1 MSQRRW
7 HQNTDWSDWSDWG
20 WSYPSWH
27 HDWHEWHGW
36 QEPIRQ
42 PRRQLPRQR
51 KHKVGVYFGTF
62 DPIHENHVGLA
73 KFACDHGYVDRVYF
87 VVNGDNPMKLLA
99 VSYQE
104 RLHLVQRRLELEDD
118 ARLRLFNLSRE
129 EAQQM
134 RWRDREE
141 IGERIRNEAE
151 KEFGKVQV
159 FQLQGQDSFEKAV
172 FRSGPKG
179 GKGEGK
185 HGKGIWSTRT
195 HFLVFPRVG
204 ASSSVQVPGQMR
216 QRVTVAQDYV
226 DPQPLSST
234 DIRASA
240 AESSLESKVHP
251 RLLEDVLQMYTRRRR
266 FLLLF
271 LGSSLGRELEK
282 AFGFYH
288 LSGGDAY
295 RAAQSRTSTIAVQK

>member
-42 PRRQLPRQR
+42 PRQR

-62 DPIHENHVGLA
+62 DPVHENHVGLA

-118 ARLRLFNLSRE
+118 AA
-129 EAQQM
+129 EA
-134 RWRDREE
+134 
-141 IGERIRNEAE
+141 
-151 KEFGKVQV
+151 
-159 FQLQGQDSFEKAV
+159 L
-172 FRSGPKG
+172 
-179 GKGEGK
+179 
-185 HGKGIWSTRT
+185 
-195 HFLVFPRVG
+195 
-204 ASSSVQVPGQMR
+204 
-216 QRVTVAQDYV
+216 
-226 DPQPLSST
+226 
-234 DIRASA
+234 
-240 AESSLESKVHP
+240 
-251 RLLEDVLQMYTRRRR
+251 
-266 FLLLF
+266 
-271 LGSSLGRELEK
+271 
-282 AFGFYH
+282 
-288 LSGGDAY
+288 
-295 RAAQSRTSTIAVQK
+295 